1 MHYMVNT
8 GDTLWHIAQ
17 RFRID
22 VDALARA
29 NSITEPYS
37 VYPGQILRIPRR
49 HRLIGY
55 IVPHASSAGI
65 ADVLSSPE
73 PFDEVIY
80 TAVTVEPDGSATA
93 GPVDIALQLARARRT
108 RAVVGVTNLCR
119 GTYSVEAADNALL
132 DDNARSRL
140 ASVAA
145 DCTISNHLD
154 GVHLDFGAI
163 TAQHFDAL
171 ADLACEIRARF
182 TKLSPWYTLS
192 IAAPSGWREGPYNL
206 AHAAQ
211 CADTVM
217 VEGFQRGASGTPG
230 PPTDLAWL
238 EQQATYTLED
248 VGPSRLCVLLGAYGL
263 DWDESGAG
271 FLTVE
276 AAAAIAANTGARIER
291 DPAHGG
297 PFFQYTDTTGKLH
310 SVWYE
315 DSASILLK
323 LATLDSMGVRKV
335 ALWRLGAVP
344 RDILA
349 VLSQSVV

>member
-119 GTYSVEAADNALL
+119 GTYP
-132 DDNARSRL
+132 SRPPTTPFLTTTPGL
-140 ASVAA
+140 AW
-145 DCTISNHLD
+145 
-154 GVHLDFGAI
+154 
-163 TAQHFDAL
+163 
-171 ADLACEIRARF
+171 R
-182 TKLSPWYTLS
+182 PWPQT
-192 IAAPSGWREGPYNL
+192 APS
-206 AHAAQ
+206 
-211 CADTVM
+211 
-217 VEGFQRGASGTPG
+217 
-230 PPTDLAWL
+230 PT
-238 EQQATYTLED
+238 TSTGCTL
-248 VGPSRLCVLLGAYGL
+248 
-263 DWDESGAG
+263 
-271 FLTVE
+271 
-276 AAAAIAANTGARIER
+276 I
-291 DPAHGG
+291 
-297 PFFQYTDTTGKLH
+297 
-310 SVWYE
+310 SV
-315 DSASILLK
+315 
-323 LATLDSMGVRKV
+323 
-335 ALWRLGAVP
+335 P
-344 RDILA
+344 
-349 VLSQSVV
+349 